1 MKNKFAALA
10 AMAVIAL
17 SAAPAYAN
25 SSETA
30 AEDYSSYSALDNLPT
45 PSPTETPKRTISTEG
60 SGHVVDNITD
70 TNSENLQFITVTA
83 KDGSVFYI
91 VIDKQ
96 NSNDNVYLLN
106 TVDESDLA
114 ALVNGYAPLATAM
127 PTPAAETAAPEAGTE
142 AIKTVS
148 KDSPISGTTL
158 ILILAVLAAAG
169 IGIYYFK
176 VVIPKK
182 KLEQAD
188 DLDDFDFE
196 DDTDTEEVVNEQD
209 IAASDED
216 KDTKNQNPY

>member
-1 MKNKFAALA
+1 MKNKLAALA
-10 AMAVIAL
+10 AAAVIAF

-30 AEDYSSYSALDNLPT
+30 TEDYSSYSALDNLPT
-45 PSPTETPKRTISTEG
+45 PSPTEATRRTISTEG

-83 KDGSVFYI
+83 KDGNVFYI

-114 ALVNGYAPLATAM
+114 ALVKDYTPAATAT
-127 PTPAAETAAPEAGTE
+127 PTPAAETAAPETGTE
-142 AIKTVS
+142 TVTTENES
-148 KDSPISGTTL
+148 SPISGTTL

-176 VVIPKK
+176 VVIPKR

-188 DLDDFDFE
+188 DLEDFDFE
-196 DDTDTEEVVNEQD
+196 DETDTEEVVNEDD
-209 IAASDED
+209 IVEN
-216 KDTKNQNPY
+216 DTKNI